1 MWKDYAVRGMGFVPS
16 THRII
21 GLVVASLALSAGSV
35 WAQGTLDLPLET
47 GEPATSLPP
56 PPKATVKVKP
66 PATGRASGRLG
77 TLPLPSRGTPTR
89 TPVRA
94 NPQPAPKVLAQLG
107 FVLPDK
113 LEVRVSPESGARMLS
128 VVQKGTHLAVV
139 KEGFDH
145 WGVLMVNNTVG
156 WVPKSALE
164 LIDYR
169 TEVALAAPEP
179 PPQSQPEGDSE
190 AGYPGAAI
198 ADPRIESI
206 MREAFTYL
214 GVPYVWAGNT
224 RNGLD
229 CSAFVKNVF
238 STMGVKLP
246 RHSGDQLTVGRP
258 VQGPDLRAGDRLYFD
273 MKSAGRINHTGI
285 YLGNGYFIHASSNQR
300 KVGVDSLF
308 KKNYYR
314 GLVAARRDFE

>member
-1 MWKDYAVRGMGFVPS
+1 MPS
-16 THRII
+16 SHRII
-21 GLVVASLALSAGSV
+21 GLVVASLALSVSSA

-47 GEPATSLPP
+47 GQSQETPP
-56 PPKATVKVKP
+56 PVQKAPAKP
-66 PATGRASGRLG
+66 PTKGRASGRLG
-77 TLPLPSRGTPTR
+77 TLPLPSRGVPNR

-107 FVLPDK
+107 YVIPAK
-113 LEVRVSPESGARMLS
+113 VEVRVSQEPGARMLS
-128 VVQKGTHLAVV
+128 VVPKGTNLAVV
-139 KEGFDH
+139 QEGQEH
-145 WGVLMVNNTVG
+145 WGVLMVNNTIG
-156 WVPKSALE
+156 WVPKAALE

-169 TEVALAAPEP
+169 TEVSVPAPEP
-179 PPQSQPEGDSE
+179 QAQPQPQPGGESE
-190 AGYPGAAI
+190 AGYPGAV

-229 CSAFVKNVF
+229 CSAFVKNVY

-246 RHSGDQLTVGRP
+246 RHSGDQLSVGRT

-273 MKSAGRINHTGI
+273 MKGAGRISHTGI
-285 YLGNGYFIHASSNQR
+285 YLGNGYFIHASSNQG

-314 GLVAARRDFE
+314 ALVAARRDFE

>member
-1 MWKDYAVRGMGFVPS
+1 MIVPLTLAVS
-16 THRII
+16 
-21 GLVVASLALSAGSV
+21 ASSV

-47 GEPATSLPP
+47 GLP
-56 PPKATVKVKP
+56 KEP
-66 PATGRASGRLG
+66 PATVAAPARPSTANRNGSRLG
-77 TLPLPSRGTPTR
+77 SLPLPSRGGATR
-89 TPVRA
+89 APVRA

-107 FVLPDK
+107 YVLPAK
-113 LEVRVSPESGARMLS
+113 LEVRVSQEAGARLLS
-128 VVQKGTHLAVV
+128 VVQKGTNLAVV
-139 KEGFDH
+139 REGQEH

-156 WVPKSALE
+156 WVPKSSLE

-169 TEVALAAPEP
+169 TEVSVPTPEP
-179 PPQSQPEGDSE
+179 QSRPETDSE
-190 AGYPGAAI
+190 AGYPGVASD
-198 ADPRIESI
+198 DPRLESI

-238 STMGVKLP
+238 STMGVTLP
-246 RHSGDQLTVGRP
+246 RHSGDQLTVGRA

-273 MKSAGRINHTGI
+273 MKRAGRISHTGI
-285 YLGNGYFIHASSNQR
+285 YLGNGYFIHASSNQG

-308 KKNYYR
+308 KKNYYQ